1 MFRILPFLLVVVLF
15 GCNKEKRPGIKGS
28 GDINAFYYWQTSLQ
42 SFDWSD
48 SVYASLG
55 VKKIYYRFFDVAWDK
70 DTKAPVPVSP
80 LDVYYS
86 YNLDR
91 NAEVAPVVFI
101 TNEAFQNLDVDQSRD
116 LARQLKRRLTGQMS
130 QLLAWSIEYTVSG
143 SQWWEQNPYQVKSK
157 NFDEQRRYD
166 SAYDAQMNTIREIQ
180 FDCDW
185 TKSTR
190 EKYFAFL
197 EEAKKQ
203 FPDKLISSTIRLY
216 QYKYPKEAGVPP
228 VSRGMLMCYNA
239 GDIRKPDTKNSIFD
253 KDEIMDYLEESNAYS
268 IPLDYALPI
277 FEWALL
283 YQQGKL
289 TRILSADELDQS
301 YSQYLQ
307 PNGENKSTVIEEF
320 VYGYTDDSI
329 FIRRGDEIRYERPNL
344 DDVQEVA
351 SWLSDNKNN
360 KEAILTL
367 YHLNTYD
374 LHQHSQTI
382 KDIYD
387 TF

>member
-1 MFRILPFLLVVVLF
+1 
-15 GCNKEKRPGIKGS
+15 
-28 GDINAFYYWQTSLQ
+28 
-42 SFDWSD
+42 
-48 SVYASLG
+48 
-55 VKKIYYRFFDVAWDK
+55 
-70 DTKAPVPVSP
+70 
-80 LDVYYS
+80 
-86 YNLDR
+86 
-91 NAEVAPVVFI
+91 
-101 TNEAFQNLDVDQSRD
+101 
-116 LARQLKRRLTGQMS
+116 
-130 QLLAWSIEYTVSG
+130 
-143 SQWWEQNPYQVKSK
+143 
-157 NFDEQRRYD
+157 
-166 SAYDAQMNTIREIQ
+166 
-180 FDCDW
+180 
-185 TKSTR
+185 
-190 EKYFAFL
+190 
-197 EEAKKQ
+197 
-203 FPDKLISSTIRLY
+203 
-216 QYKYPKEAGVPP
+216 
-228 VSRGMLMCYNA
+228 
-239 GDIRKPDTKNSIFD
+239 
-253 KDEIMDYLEESNAYS
+253 MDYLEESNAYS